1 MVLKERYEPQLTASG
16 EEALAA
22 FADLRPDVVL
32 LDVLMPGLDG
42 LEVLERLKAEDP
54 RTPVIMLTATKT
66 VKTAVTAMKLG
77 AFDYV
82 SKPFD
87 VDELLIIIE
96 RATRDAAREAERE
109 SLRWE
114 VGRRY
119 SPANMIGT
127 TPRMQQ
133 IFRTIAIV

>member
-1 MVLKERYEPQLTASG
+1 MEKRKVLIVDDDPGVRESLRMVLKELYEPQLTSSG

-22 FADLRPDVVL
+22 FGDLRPDVVL

-54 RTPVIMLTATKT
+54 RTPVVMLTATKT

-77 AFDYV
+77 SFDYV
-82 SKPFD
+82 TKPFD

-96 RATRDAAREAERE
+96 RATRDAARE
-109 SLRWE
+109 
-114 VGRRY
+114 V
-119 SPANMIGT
+119 
-127 TPRMQQ
+127 
-133 IFRTIAIV
+133 

>member
-1 MVLKERYEPQLTASG
+1 MEKPKVLIVDDDLGVRESLRMVLKERYQPQLTASG

-22 FADLRPDVVL
+22 FADLHPDVVL

-42 LEVLERLKAEDP
+42 LEVLERLKSEDP
-54 RTPVIMLTATKT
+54 RTPIIMLTATKT

-82 SKPFD
+82 TKPFD

-96 RATRDAAREAERE
+96 RATRDAARA
-109 SLRWE
+109 
-114 VGRRY
+114 
-119 SPANMIGT
+119 
-127 TPRMQQ
+127 
-133 IFRTIAIV
+133 FRI